1 MVLGYKVKW
10 VEDNLGVTRKAL
22 RVFEKAGLMPE
33 NKGGQYRDYDD
44 DDIDRIWTI
53 RVLQGMGYS
62 IKEIC
67 DMVADDG
74 LDFDTSISQ
83 KVEQLE
89 EKKVELERHLGYA
102 KTIKL
107 TGRFPSRPKKMGE
120 VKFEDFQNNAIERWN
135 ISGDPQGE
143 LYAQLAETMLSKS
156 NEEWNNSD
164 LGRMLAALEM
174 MKNTDLDLLLAE
186 YVLPK
191 VICKRKA
198 LGADHPEIQLMVKLI
213 YENQNILGQAYGM
226 EGEMTIKQFSRFYS
240 SSYLAGDVAKLKVGE
255 YSKEECEFI
264 AEAISIF
271 GGYKN
276 HDELV
281 EEEMRYGRRDG
292 GGEENE

>member
-1 MVLGYKVKW
+1 MGYKVKW

-74 LDFDTSISQ
+74 FDFDTSISQ

-89 EKKVELERHLGYA
+89 EKKAELERHLGYA

-107 TGRFPSRPKKMGE
+107 TGRFPPRPPKMGE
-120 VKFEDFQNNAIERWN
+120 VKFEDFQSNAIERWN
-135 ISGDPQGE
+135 ISGDPQGKA
-143 LYAQLAETMLSKS
+143 YAQLAETMLAKS

-186 YVLPK
+186 YVLSK
-191 VICKRKA
+191 AICKRKA
-198 LGADHPEIQLMVKLI
+198 LGANHPEIQLMVKLI

-226 EGEMTIKQFSRFYS
+226 EGKMTIKQFSRFYS
-240 SSYLAGDVAKLKVGE
+240 SSYLAGDVAKLKAGE
-255 YSKEECEFI
+255 YSEEDCEFI

-271 GGYKN
+271 CGYKN

-281 EEEMRYGRRDG
+281 EEEMRYGRRDS

>member
-33 NKGGQYRDYDD
+33 NKSGQYRDYDD

-67 DMVADDG
+67 DMVADDRF
-74 LDFDTSISQ
+74 DFDTSISQ
-83 KVEQLE
+83 KIEQLE

-120 VKFEDFQNNAIERWN
+120 VKFENFQNNAIERWN
-135 ISGDPQGE
+135 ISGDPQSE
-143 LYAQLAETMLSKS
+143 LYAKLAETMLSKS

-191 VICKRKA
+191 VVCKRKA

-240 SSYLAGDVAKLKVGE
+240 SSYLAGDVAKLKAGE
-255 YSKEECEFI
+255 YSEEDCEFI
-264 AEAISIF
+264 AEAI
-271 GGYKN
+271 
-276 HDELV
+276 L
-281 EEEMRYGRRDG
+281 
-292 GGEENE
+292 

>member
-44 DDIDRIWTI
+44 DDIDRIWMI

-74 LDFDTSISQ
+74 FDFDTSISQ

-107 TGRFPSRPKKMGE
+107 TGRFPSRPKNMGE

-143 LYAQLAETMLSKS
+143 SYAQLAETMLSKS

-198 LGADHPEIQLMVKLI
+198 MGADHPEIQLMVKLI

-240 SSYLAGDVAKLKVGE
+240 SSYLAGDVAKLKAGE
-255 YSKEECEFI
+255 YSEEDCEFI

-281 EEEMRYGRRDG
+281 EEEMQYGR
-292 GGEENE
+292 

>member
-1 MVLGYKVKW
+1 MGYKVKW

-74 LDFDTSISQ
+74 FDFDTSISQ

-89 EKKVELERHLGYA
+89 EKKAELERHLGYA

-107 TGRFPSRPKKMGE
+107 TGRFPPRPPKMGE
-120 VKFEDFQNNAIERWN
+120 VKFEDFQSNAIERWN

-143 LYAQLAETMLSKS
+143 AYAQLAETMLAKS

-186 YVLPK
+186 YVLSK
-191 VICKRKA
+191 AICKRKA
-198 LGADHPEIQLMVKLI
+198 LGANHPEIQLMVKLI

-240 SSYLAGDVAKLKVGE
+240 SSYLAGDVAKLKAGE
-255 YSKEECEFI
+255 YSEEDCEFI

>member
-1 MVLGYKVKW
+1 
-10 VEDNLGVTRKAL
+10 
-22 RVFEKAGLMPE
+22 
-33 NKGGQYRDYDD
+33 
-44 DDIDRIWTI
+44 
-53 RVLQGMGYS
+53 
-62 IKEIC
+62 
-67 DMVADDG
+67 
-74 LDFDTSISQ
+74 
-83 KVEQLE
+83 
-89 EKKVELERHLGYA
+89 
-102 KTIKL
+102 
-107 TGRFPSRPKKMGE
+107 
-120 VKFEDFQNNAIERWN
+120 
-135 ISGDPQGE
+135 
-143 LYAQLAETMLSKS
+143 
-156 NEEWNNSD
+156 
-164 LGRMLAALEM
+164 MLAALEM

-240 SSYLAGDVAKLKVGE
+240 SNYLAGDVAKLKAGE
-255 YSKEECEFI
+255 YSEEDCEFI

>member
-33 NKGGQYRDYDD
+33 NKGGKYRDYDD

-74 LDFDTSISQ
+74 FDFDTSISQ

-89 EKKVELERHLGYA
+89 EKKAELERHLGYA

-107 TGRFPSRPKKMGE
+107 TGRFPPRPKKMGE

-135 ISGDPQGE
+135 ILGDPQGE
-143 LYAQLAETMLSKS
+143 AYAQLAETMLAKS

-164 LGRMLAALEM
+164 LGRMLAVLEM

-186 YVLPK
+186 YVLSK
-191 VICKRKA
+191 AICKRKGPWE
-198 LGADHPEIQLMVKLI
+198 LIIQ
-213 YENQNILGQAYGM
+213 
-226 EGEMTIKQFSRFYS
+226 RF
-240 SSYLAGDVAKLKVGE
+240 
-255 YSKEECEFI
+255 
-264 AEAISIF
+264 
-271 GGYKN
+271 N
-276 HDELV
+276 
-281 EEEMRYGRRDG
+281 
-292 GGEENE
+292 

>member
-1 MVLGYKVKW
+1 MGYKVKW

-74 LDFDTSISQ
+74 FDFDTSISQ

-102 KTIKL
+102 KTIQL
-107 TGRFPSRPKKMGE
+107 TGRFPPRPPNMGE
-120 VKFEDFQNNAIERWN
+120 VKFEDFQSNAIERWN

-143 LYAQLAETMLSKS
+143 AYAQLAETMLSKS

-186 YVLPK
+186 YVLSK
-191 VICKRKA
+191 AICKRKA
-198 LGADHPEIQLMVKLI
+198 LGANHPEIQLMVKLI
-213 YENQNILGQAYGM
+213 YENHNILGQAYGM

-240 SSYLAGDVAKLKVGE
+240 SSYLAGDVAKLKAGE
-255 YSKEECEFI
+255 YSEEDCEFI

-271 GGYKN
+271 CGYKN

-281 EEEMRYGRRDG
+281 EEEMRYGRRDS